1 MKELRLFVKTSI
13 PGECIPQSA
22 DIYEIFEALIYNKLW
37 DFWNYY
43 LLEGIVG
50 AFAADDAELASWIEA
65 YLQDLKSYKVT
76 TKLIDA
82 ADSVPIAKEQLTKPS
97 RNGEQYYQTLS
108 VKLGVEFTDQTMDY
122 IDNFWKKFAEL
133 HNLPPRAAIL
143 DSIHEGCVLI
153 VWCIP
158 SYIAPKIL
166 ETAPPSD
173 EFYRSHGITRVE
185 YGGEA
190 IYHKG
195 KVRIYAFCKC
205 LRHPKYIFL

>member
-82 ADSVPIAKEQLTKPS
+82 ADSVPIAKEQLTKPA

-122 IDNFWKKFAEL
+122 IDNFWKL
-133 HNLPPRAAIL
+133 
-143 DSIHEGCVLI
+143 S
-153 VWCIP
+153 
-158 SYIAPKIL
+158 
-166 ETAPPSD
+166 TA
-173 EFYRSHGITRVE
+173 
-185 YGGEA
+185 
-190 IYHKG
+190 
-195 KVRIYAFCKC
+195 
-205 LRHPKYIFL
+205 